1 MWAENRIEVGSRG
14 SPRGAR
20 HHRTDLCRRRLFM
33 DFDNPAA
40 LFSGLFIG
48 LVGMGL
54 FIYGKKQQNLRCLV
68 GGMAMCVYP
77 YFVTSLLLTWILAAI
92 CVGGVVVA
100 GKLE

>member
-1 MWAENRIEVGSRG
+1 
-14 SPRGAR
+14 
-20 HHRTDLCRRRLFM
+20 M

-54 FIYGKKQQNLRCLV
+54 FMYGKKQQNLRCLV

-77 YFVTSLLLTWILAAI
+77 YFVTSLLLTWILAAVCI
-92 CVGGVVVA
+92 GGIYVTGRVM
-100 GKLE
+100 E

>member
-1 MWAENRIEVGSRG
+1 
-14 SPRGAR
+14 
-20 HHRTDLCRRRLFM
+20 M

-48 LVGMGL
+48 LVGMCL
-54 FIYGKKQQNLRCLV
+54 FIYGKKQQNLRCIA

-77 YFVTSLLLTWILAAI
+77 YFVTSLLLTWMLAAV

-100 GKLE
+100 GKFE